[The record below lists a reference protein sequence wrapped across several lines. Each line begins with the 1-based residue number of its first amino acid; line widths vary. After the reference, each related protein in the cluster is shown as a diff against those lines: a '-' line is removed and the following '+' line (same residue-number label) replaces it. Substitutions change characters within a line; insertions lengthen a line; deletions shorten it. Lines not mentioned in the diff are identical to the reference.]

1 VADLEV
7 GSRDWWLDRLSRR
20 LADRQERYRKRNDW
34 AIGNHPLPDGDQRY
48 VKALRQLQK
57 QAQTNYVGLA
67 INAVTQRMKVRG
79 LKIRGEVDEDAKKLW
94 KANEMEYQ
102 APIAI
107 HDAARLSDTYGLVS
121 PPDDD
126 SGIPIITIEDPTTC
140 IVEPDPMRP
149 LRSLAGLKIYED
161 PVLGKTIAILYLPN
175 EIHRASAPL
184 HTDLPAGDRIQ
195 REREFFVRH
204 DWEWEESFPNPFGE
218 VPLVRGVWQP
228 ATELAEC
235 EGGGF
240 EIQARINHTTLN
252 RLIISKHQAYKRILL
267 SGVERGAKYDPGAD
281 AIWFSENDSAKAQVI
296 DETDIKPIL
305 EAIRD
310 DVGDFAATVQTP
322 VSYLTNKLS
331 NVNGDTLYQASVS
344 FAGKVK
350 NRMNSM
356 GLFFERLH
364 RIAFKLMAPQK
375 ADEPDMEIMWDNP
388 EIFTLVDLGD
398 FVAKFA
404 AVPGL
409 LRLALER
416 AGFTNDEIEMALQ
429 EAERVRQEEM
439 AMKEKELQAKMQ
451 RLSSPPQEGTSNA

>member
-1 VADLEV
+1 
-7 GSRDWWLDRLSRR
+7 
-20 LADRQERYRKRNDW
+20 
-34 AIGNHPLPDGDQRY
+34 
-48 VKALRQLQK
+48 
-57 QAQTNYVGLA
+57 
-67 INAVTQRMKVRG
+67 
-79 LKIRGEVDEDAKKLW
+79 
-94 KANEMEYQ
+94 
-102 APIAI
+102 
-107 HDAARLSDTYGLVS
+107 
-121 PPDDD
+121 
-126 SGIPIITIEDPTTC
+126 
-140 IVEPDPMRP
+140 
-149 LRSLAGLKIYED
+149 
-161 PVLGKTIAILYLPN
+161 
-175 EIHRASAPL
+175 
-184 HTDLPAGDRIQ
+184 
-195 REREFFVRH
+195 
-204 DWEWEESFPNPFGE
+204 
-218 VPLVRGVWQP
+218 
-228 ATELAEC
+228 
-235 EGGGF
+235 
-240 EIQARINHTTLN
+240 
-252 RLIISKHQAYKRILL
+252 
-267 SGVERGAKYDPGAD
+267 
-281 AIWFSENDSAKAQVI
+281 
-296 DETDIKPIL
+296 
-305 EAIRD
+305 IRD